1 MRPTVCRGEVK
12 KRTRKTRPAGAWEF
26 EDFTTREKRSFLG
39 EYGPMVLGGA
49 MLVLAFAFAGHYM
62 GQNAIA
68 HNADPSD
75 MIESLSGP
83 STNILA
89 KGSLVPETSSLEVIN
104 KTSFTSEIA
113 YEEQTVST
121 DGKGD
126 RPVVLQATIVAK
138 QQQQQVRIVPA
149 SVNMSEDDTQSSS
162 VIIKGPSPQKV
173 VQGIKLKRTVTAAN
187 GKKTVDKATQK
198 AIAMRRIQM
207 AEENCL
213 ARAVY
218 FEARSESE
226 LGQLAVAK
234 VILNRVKDPEYPK
247 SICGV
252 VYQGSGR
259 RNSCQFSFAC
269 DGLPDDVRSAS
280 SWANAKRIAQ
290 MAMSGDA
297 KVAAV
302 GSATNYHADYVNPKW
317 AKSMKRL
324 IKIGRHVFYE
334 EG

>member
-1 MRPTVCRGEVK
+1 MK
-12 KRTRKTRPAGAWEF
+12 KKARKTRPAGAWEF
-26 EDFTTREKRSFLG
+26 EDFTTREKRSFLA
-39 EYGPMVLGGA
+39 EFGPMVVGGV

-62 GQNAIA
+62 GQNAVA
-68 HNADPSD
+68 HNADPGD
-75 MIESLSGP
+75 MIESLSPP
-83 STNILA
+83 SSNILA
-89 KGSLVPETSSLEVIN
+89 KGSLVPESTTLEVVN
-104 KTSFTSEIA
+104 KTSFTSQIA
-113 YEEQTVST
+113 YQEQTVVI

-126 RPVVLQATIVAK
+126 RPVVVQASIIEK
-138 QQQQQVRIVPA
+138 QQVRVVPA
-149 SVNMSEDDTQSSS
+149 SVNLSEDDTQTQG

-173 VQGIKLKRTVTAAN
+173 VQGVKLKRTVTAS
-187 GKKTVDKATQK
+187 KKPVDKATQK
-198 AIAMRRIQM
+198 AIAQRRMLM

-269 DGLPDDVRSAS
+269 DGLPDDVRSAAAWS
-280 SWANAKRIAQ
+280 NAKRIAQ
-290 MAMSGDA
+290 MAISGDA

-302 GSATNYHADYVNPKW
+302 GSATNYHADYVRPAW
-317 AKSMKRL
+317 AKNMKRL

>member
-1 MRPTVCRGEVK
+1 MK
-12 KRTRKTRPAGAWEF
+12 KTTRRAGPAGFWEI
-26 EDFTTREKRSFLG
+26 DAYASQGKRSSLA
-39 EYGPMVLGGA
+39 EYAPMLIGGLL
-49 MLVLAFAFAGHYM
+49 LVLAFAFAGHYM

-68 HNADPSD
+68 HNAEPADVLEPLSAPS
-75 MIESLSGP
+75 S
-83 STNILA
+83 NILA
-89 KGSLVPETSSLEVIN
+89 KGSLVPGNTSVEVVT
-104 KTSFTSEIA
+104 KTSL
-113 YEEQTVST
+113 ST
-121 DGKGD
+121 RITTDVAQVAASGKGD
-126 RPVVLQATIVAK
+126 IVDVKRVVATE
-138 QQQQQVRIVPA
+138 QTVRIVPA
-149 SVNMSEDDTQSSS
+149 SVNLRGTDTDDVAEKKVVLAPPPSKVEQ
-162 VIIKGPSPQKV
+162 VIKMKRTATAKAERKAKDPTTQKV
-173 VQGIKLKRTVTAAN
+173 
-187 GKKTVDKATQK
+187 
-198 AIAMRRIQM
+198 IAQRRIQL

-280 SWANAKRIAQ
+280 SWSNAKRIAQ
-290 MAMSGDA
+290 KAISGDTQMSVIA
-297 KVAAV
+297 T
-302 GSATNYHADYVNPKW
+302 ATNYHADYVKPKW

-324 IKIGRHVFYE
+324 IKIGRHVFYSDS
-334 EG
+334 

>member
-1 MRPTVCRGEVK
+1 MK

-26 EDFTTREKRSFLG
+26 EDFTTREKRSFLA
-39 EYGPMVLGGA
+39 EFGPMVVGGFL
-49 MLVLAFAFAGHYM
+49 LVLAFAFAGHYM
-62 GQNAIA
+62 GQNAVA
-68 HNADPSD
+68 HNADPAD
-75 MIESLSGP
+75 MIDGFSGQ
-83 STNILA
+83 SSNILA
-89 KGSLVPETSSLEVIN
+89 KGSLVPESTSLEVIN
-104 KTSFTSEIA
+104 KTSFT
-113 YEEQTVST
+113 YQEQTVST

-126 RPVVLQATIVAK
+126 KPVVIQASIIEK
-138 QQQQQVRIVPA
+138 QQVRIVPA
-149 SVNMSEDDTQSSS
+149 SVNMSEDDTQTHS

-173 VQGIKLKRTVTAAN
+173 VQGVKMKRTVTASA
-187 GKKTVDKATQK
+187 KPVDKAAQK
-198 AIAMRRIQM
+198 AIAMRRMQM

-269 DGLPDDVRSAS
+269 DGLPDDVRSAAA
-280 SWANAKRIAQ
+280 WANSKRIAQ
-290 MAMSGDA
+290 MAISGDA

-302 GSATNYHADYVNPKW
+302 GSATNYHADYVNPAW
-317 AKSMKRL
+317 AKSMRRL
-324 IKIGRHVFYE
+324 IKIGHHVFYE

>member
-12 KRTRKTRPAGAWEF
+12 KTTRKARPAGAWEF
-26 EDFTTREKRSFLG
+26 EDFTTREKRSFLA
-39 EYGPMVLGGA
+39 EYGPMGVGGL

-62 GQNAIA
+62 GQNAVA
-68 HNADPSD
+68 HNADPGD
-75 MIESLSGP
+75 VLESISAP
-83 STNILA
+83 ASNMLA
-89 KGSLVPETSSLEVIN
+89 KGSLVPQSTTLEVVN
-104 KTSFTSEIA
+104 KTTFTVQLS
-113 YEEQTVST
+113 YQEQTVSLE
-121 DGKGD
+121 GKGD
-126 RPVVLQATIVAK
+126 RPEVIQASIVEK
-138 QQQQQVRIVPA
+138 QEVRIVPA
-149 SVNMSEDDTQSSS
+149 SVNLKDEDTDQSTS
-162 VIIKGPSPQKV
+162 IIKGPSPKKV
-173 VQGIKLKRTVTAAN
+173 VQGVKLKRSVIAS
-187 GKKTVDKATQK
+187 KKPQDKAAQK
-198 AIAMRRIQM
+198 AIAMRRVQM

-234 VILNRVKDPEYPK
+234 VILNRVKDPEYPN

-269 DGLPDDVRSAS
+269 DGLPDDVKSAA
-280 SWANAKRIAQ
+280 SWANAKRVAKL
-290 MAMSGDA
+290 AMSGDA
-297 KVAAV
+297 HVAAI
-302 GSATNYHADYVNPKW
+302 GTATNYHADYVKPKW

-334 EG
+334 DS

>member
-26 EDFTTREKRSFLG
+26 EDFTTREKRSFLA
-39 EYGPMVLGGA
+39 EYGPMVAGGV

-62 GQNAIA
+62 GQNAVA
-68 HNADPSD
+68 HNAEPDD
-75 MIESLSGP
+75 VIESLSGP

-89 KGSLVPETSSLEVIN
+89 KGSLVPESTSLEVIS
-104 KTSFTSEIA
+104 KTSFTSQVA
-113 YEEQTVST
+113 YQEQTVSM

-126 RPVVLQATIVAK
+126 RPVVLQASIIEK
-138 QQQQQVRIVPA
+138 QQVQIVPA
-149 SVNMSEDDTQSSS
+149 SVNLKDDDGASGG

-173 VQGIKLKRTVTAAN
+173 VQGVKLKRTVTASR
-187 GKKTVDKATQK
+187 KPVDKATQQ
-198 AIAMRRIQM
+198 AIARRRVQM

-269 DGLPDDVRSAS
+269 DGLPDDVRSAAA
-280 SWANAKRIAQ
+280 WANSKRIAK
-290 MAMSGDA
+290 MAISGDA
-297 KVAAV
+297 KVAAI